1 MIPLRF
7 QTGGSNLFLTMPN
20 GGNVGPMGAS
30 PMGLPQYGM
39 GANYAFLKMQDGG
52 DADMDGDDQ
61 SFYSN
66 RMNTFIQKIRN
77 NAEKNLESAIMEQG
91 QEPPMAQYGM
101 NMNSDPMNSYDPGN
115 LGAFART
122 SNYLNSLS
130 KNAISGY
137 RQRMGALGPNNY
149 YYKEKNIYRDK
160 SKGAPLGTQLFTDAD
175 GNQSSIS
182 PEEAYNRANYALYS
196 RQHGGGLPRAQKGID
211 WEGISN
217 PDLLKRAVEMGHN
230 SVEEYKNSGWGYGKN
245 HWEYKAPPT
254 YPSRVR
260 INDPRTIN
268 ATSGK
273 PINANVDL
281 KSGDYHTGVIGEIAR
296 AARAYGQNP
305 QELMAIALQETNL
318 GKADP
323 NYGHVLDYYDPEDR
337 GSAYDLAF
345 AKTEKD
351 KVAAGKGFGD
361 NELLKLQT
369 YNGLGTVY
377 PSTEAGY
384 HGFNMS
390 SIYGVPL
397 TGAGINMVEN
407 PLYGKRIVDLRD
419 NVLKNSQNAEY
430 NQFLDKYNRD
440 LANEEAVSQKQI
452 AAYDLFN
459 RINPEYGQQY
469 ATMLQNAYADSLSN
483 SSNSEYIYP
492 ERDLDFGYSVP
503 NLDNTRQRNALDRFN
518 RAIGYQQI
526 PFRDGGA
533 LTKYQQDINSG
544 QPGTVPIIDW
554 SNPGATL
561 LVNGAPAPM
570 TTPSNANTKIYQ
582 VGNKVLTVTTQ
593 DPTLQAGY
601 EVNVGNA
608 ITNTDQVSLSEAGKF
623 IGNAV
628 KGNKKYDLNTV
639 YEQFR
644 ADNAGQTLTTQQI
657 NDFIQSNGLTF
668 QDYQKLDAKWRKD
681 AQKNAIQNPNSGGS
695 PGAKGTMGGNDCYG
709 GVCHPGG
716 NKHVDPGWTKKNGGA
731 LKKYQGKDGASTTGD
746 DYWTAD
752 ELTYLKGLPKAERD
766 KIIAQGDKGRDAYNA
781 YRKAN
786 DKPVTKS
793 NTAPTVNKTEATTTA
808 NNTVTGTGTTG
819 TTSTTGT
826 TTGTG
831 TTTNPPATTTKPGA
845 FDGWTKTVIGGVE
858 YAVDPSGRVQ
868 GYPYQTPAGPQG
880 YYNNYNP
887 YSGYGRG
894 MNLGTI
900 SKNRLTPEFRKN
912 MLAGNY
918 DNAQLL
924 GLSNIETRRAID
936 PGNRIKSM
944 TFSYG
949 QPIPGGRTTINQPA
963 ANNSASTPQTNTKP
977 PVKST
982 PSATPVVKSNTPTVD
997 PNDPRVVSPGVK
1009 AAEDY
1014 TFRPWQNLQDLPAEG
1029 PVNQNSGAG
1038 PRDTPSPDVTYDP
1051 FVSSYI
1057 PRYNTY
1063 PDLDNSGKVSPVKVM
1078 ANNTVPETDT
1088 DPNLDPATDPRGANY
1103 GVEEYPEDLVLPE
1116 AGKVVQGSDG
1126 NYYVKLADGS
1136 IEKSIDREVLRRKT
1150 GFAKG
1155 GSLHRFMRMYQGD
1168 IGSSSVRDMSI
1179 ADMPETVDQIVAPES
1194 NNTFMDFKPYE
1205 MTDADRVRAVDVGT
1219 EYEQLQPGD
1228 GMAPAFDVE
1237 TKRRKK
1243 RIGNP
1248 EKDLAFINMA
1258 TGLLNSRNAAYAE
1271 TELRNRSQAS
1281 QVFNPIRSME
1291 GNYDILSG
1299 DFRRGKRAA
1308 DGNDAFH
1315 SGFST
1320 YAQMGGSM
1328 LENLKEGDEVYLT
1341 EEQINE
1347 ILKRGGKLSYL

>member
-1 MIPLRF
+1 MINRYKSKGGDTMIPLRF

-77 NAEKNLESAIMEQG
+77 NAEENLESAIMEQG

-115 LGAFART
+115 LGAFSKTA
-122 SNYLNSLS
+122 NYMKDLS
-130 KNAISGY
+130 KGAVSGY
-137 RQRMGALGPNNY
+137 IQRMGALGPNNY

-281 KSGDYHTGVIGEIAR
+281 KSGDYHTGVIGDIAR
-296 AARAYGQNP
+296 AARAYGQSP
-305 QELMAIALQETNL
+305 QELIAIALQETNL

-323 NYGHVLDYYDPEDR
+323 NYGHVLDYHDPEDR

-351 KVAAGKGFGD
+351 KVAEGKGYEND
-361 NELLKLQT
+361 ELRKLQT

-469 ATMLQNAYADSLSN
+469 ATMLQNAYSDSLSN

-492 ERDLDFGYSVP
+492 EGDLDFGYSVP

-533 LTKYQQDINSG
+533 L
-544 QPGTVPIIDW
+544 
-554 SNPGATL
+554 
-561 LVNGAPAPM
+561 
-570 TTPSNANTKIYQ
+570 
-582 VGNKVLTVTTQ
+582 
-593 DPTLQAGY
+593 
-601 EVNVGNA
+601 
-608 ITNTDQVSLSEAGKF
+608 
-623 IGNAV
+623 
-628 KGNKKYDLNTV
+628 
-639 YEQFR
+639 
-644 ADNAGQTLTTQQI
+644 
-657 NDFIQSNGLTF
+657 
-668 QDYQKLDAKWRKD
+668 
-681 AQKNAIQNPNSGGS
+681 
-695 PGAKGTMGGNDCYG
+695 
-709 GVCHPGG
+709 
-716 NKHVDPGWTKKNGGA
+716 
-731 LKKYQGKDGASTTGD
+731 KKYQGNDGASTTGD

-752 ELTYLKGLPKAERD
+752 ELTYLKGLPKADRD
-766 KIIAQGDKGRDAYNA
+766 KITGQGDKGREAYTT
-781 YRKAN
+781 YRTAN
-786 DKPVTKS
+786 DKSFKAPVKT
-793 NTAPTVNKTEATTTA
+793 PTVNKTEATTTA
-808 NNTVTGTGTTG
+808 NNTVTGTGATG

-826 TTGTG
+826 TTGT
-831 TTTNPPATTTKPGA
+831 ATTTKPTGFENWQGA
-845 FDGWTKTVIGGVE
+845 DVKGWSLTTINGKQYPI
-858 YAVDPSGRVQ
+858 DPSGQVI
-868 GYPYQTPAGPQG
+868 GYPYQNQQQV
-880 YYNNYNP
+880 YNNPNPYGAYNP
-887 YSGYGRG
+887 YAAYGSMRG
-894 MNLGTI
+894 RNLGTI
-900 SKNRLTPEFRKN
+900 SKNRLTKDFREN
-912 MLAGNY
+912 MLAGSYGNP
-918 DNAQLL
+918 QLL
-924 GLSNIETRRAID
+924 GVSNIETRRAMD

-949 QPIPGGRTTINQPA
+949 QPIPSGRTTINQPA
-963 ANNSASTPQTNTKP
+963 ANNSASTPQTNTNT

-982 PSATPVVKSNTPTVD
+982 PAATPNVSTLTPEQKIQQAMD
-997 PNDPRVVSPGVK
+997 F
-1009 AAEDY
+1009 
-1014 TFRPWQNLQDLPAEG
+1014 TFRPGQG
-1029 PVNQNSGAG
+1029 P
-1038 PRDTPSPDVTYDP
+1038 
-1051 FVSSYI
+1051 
-1057 PRYNTY
+1057 YNTTPDFPGLEKPKVGPWDPDADSWSNPSGYAY
-1063 PDLDNSGKVSPVKVM
+1063 PT
-1078 ANNTVPETDT
+1078 NNDS
-1088 DPNLDPATDPRGANY
+1088 NIDPATDPRGANY

-1155 GSLHRFMRMYQGD
+1155 GSLHRFMRGYQDGGPFSVREMSVGD
-1168 IGSSSVRDMSI
+1168 I
-1179 ADMPETVDQIVAPES
+1179 PEMVDQIVEPES
-1194 NNTFMDFKPYE
+1194 NNTPMEFKPYE

-1219 EYEQLQPGD
+1219 EYEQLEPGD

-1258 TGLLNSRNAAYAE
+1258 TGLLRGRDATYAE
-1271 TELRNRSQAS
+1271 RELRSRSQAS
-1281 QVFNPIRSME
+1281 QVFNPMRSME

>member
-1 MIPLRF
+1 MNRMINRYKSKGGDTMIPLRF

-77 NAEKNLESAIMEQG
+77 NAEENLESAIMEQG
-91 QEPPMAQYGM
+91 QEPPMAAYGM
-101 NMNSDPMNSYDPGN
+101 SMNSDPMNSYDPGN
-115 LGAFART
+115 LGAFNRT
-122 SNYLNSLS
+122 ANYMKDLS
-130 KNAISGY
+130 KGAVSGY
-137 RQRMGALGPNNY
+137 IQRMGALGPNNY

-196 RQHGGGLPRAQKGID
+196 KKHGGGLPRAQKGID
-211 WEGISN
+211 WEGITN

-296 AARAYGQNP
+296 AARAYDQDA

-323 NYGHVLDYYDPEDR
+323 NYGHVLDYYDPQDR

-345 AKTEKD
+345 AKTKKD
-351 KVAAGKGFGD
+351 ELANSKGFGN
-361 NELLKLQT
+361 NELLKLQA
-369 YNGLGTVY
+369 YNGLGSVY

-440 LANEEAVSQKQI
+440 LANEEVQSQKQI

-492 ERDLDFGYSVP
+492 EGDLDFGYSVP

-526 PFRDGGA
+526 PF
-533 LTKYQQDINSG
+533 
-544 QPGTVPIIDW
+544 
-554 SNPGATL
+554 
-561 LVNGAPAPM
+561 
-570 TTPSNANTKIYQ
+570 
-582 VGNKVLTVTTQ
+582 
-593 DPTLQAGY
+593 
-601 EVNVGNA
+601 
-608 ITNTDQVSLSEAGKF
+608 
-623 IGNAV
+623 
-628 KGNKKYDLNTV
+628 
-639 YEQFR
+639 
-644 ADNAGQTLTTQQI
+644 
-657 NDFIQSNGLTF
+657 
-668 QDYQKLDAKWRKD
+668 KD
-681 AQKNAIQNPNSGGS
+681 
-695 PGAKGTMGGNDCYG
+695 
-709 GVCHPGG
+709 
-716 NKHVDPGWTKKNGGA
+716 GGA
-731 LKKYQGKDGASTTGD
+731 LKKYQGNDGASTTGD
-746 DYWTAD
+746 DYWTA
-752 ELTYLKGLPKAERD
+752 EEMAYLKGLPKADRD
-766 KIIAQGDKGRDAYNA
+766 KIIAQGDKGRDAYTT
-781 YRKAN
+781 YRTAKDKSFKA
-786 DKPVTKS
+786 PVKT
-793 NTAPTVNKTEATTTA
+793 PTVNKTETTTTA

-831 TTTNPPATTTKPGA
+831 TTTTPPATTTKPGA

-868 GYPYQTPAGPQG
+868 GYPYQTSSGPQG

-982 PSATPVVKSNTPTVD
+982 PAATPNVSTLTPEQKIQQAMD
-997 PNDPRVVSPGVK
+997 F
-1009 AAEDY
+1009 
-1014 TFRPWQNLQDLPAEG
+1014 TFRPGQG
-1029 PVNQNSGAG
+1029 P
-1038 PRDTPSPDVTYDP
+1038 
-1051 FVSSYI
+1051 
-1057 PRYNTY
+1057 YNTAPDFPGLEKPKVGPWDADADSWSNPSGYVY
-1063 PDLDNSGKVSPVKVM
+1063 PT
-1078 ANNTVPETDT
+1078 NNDS
-1088 DPNLDPATDPRGANY
+1088 NIDPAKDPRGPNY

-1155 GSLHRFMRMYQGD
+1155 GSLHRFMRMYQGVS
-1168 IGSSSVRDMSI
+1168 GSSSVRDMSI
-1179 ADMPETVDQIVAPES
+1179 ADMPMVDEISMEEINQVLGEDA
-1194 NNTFMDFKPYE
+1194 FKPFE
-1205 MTDADRVRAVDVGT
+1205 MTDADRVRAVDKGT
-1219 EYEQLQPGD
+1219 EYEKLEPGD
-1228 GMAPAFDVE
+1228 LDGIAPAFDVE